1 VIDAEY
7 RIKQFVLWLVEVLAA
22 AGERYRRDGL
32 KAIATVEKTLRTT
45 AFAGLSAASIYSLY
59 QGLYS
64 DAVIS
69 AAASAVAFAEA
80 GQFREDVEWAKK
92 AAERLYEAA
101 KEAFEKAKVTLQ
113 KLVELFVE
121 AVARALAWFDAH
133 RAASWSTKSCMM
145 QLRSG

>member
-1 VIDAEY
+1 VVDAEY

-22 AGERYRRDGL
+22 AGERFRRDGL
-32 KAIATVEKTLRTT
+32 RAVATVEKTLRVS
-45 AFAGLSAASIYSLY
+45 AFAGFSAASLYSLY
-59 QGLYS
+59 SGLYS

-69 AAASAVAFAEA
+69 AAASAIALAET
-80 GQFREDVEWAKK
+80 GRFREAAEWAKK

-121 AVARALAWFDAH
+121 AIARALAWFDAH
-133 RAASWSTKSCMM
+133 RVASWSTKSCMM